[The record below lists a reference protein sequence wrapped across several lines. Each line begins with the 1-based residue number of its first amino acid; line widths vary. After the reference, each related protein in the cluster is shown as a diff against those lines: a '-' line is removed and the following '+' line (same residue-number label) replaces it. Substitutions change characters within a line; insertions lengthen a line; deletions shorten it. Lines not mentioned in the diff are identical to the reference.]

1 MVNITGDLDARILAE
16 ANARGTEDK
25 ALSDRHVCIQKI
37 RNLTDNLFF
46 VKEIKI
52 YILNP
57 VSSIIHKYLSNDRID
72 GMAAQRQEKMAA
84 LTSRT
89 DKQNE
94 DRVADIDGLRTRLAA
109 DSAYME
115 ALASKTMGVFFS
127 AYRSDNM

>member
-1 MVNITGDLDARILAE
+1 MHPKT
-16 ANARGTEDK
+16 
-25 ALSDRHVCIQKI
+25 
-37 RNLTDNLFF
+37 RNLTDNLFV

-52 YILNP
+52 YILNS
-57 VSSIIHKYLSNDRID
+57 VSSIVHKYLSNDRID
-72 GMAAQRQEKMAA
+72 GISSQRQEKMAA

-94 DRVADIDGLRTRLAA
+94 DRVSDIDGLRTRLAA

>member
-1 MVNITGDLDARILAE
+1 
-16 ANARGTEDK
+16 
-25 ALSDRHVCIQKI
+25 
-37 RNLTDNLFF
+37 
-46 VKEIKI
+46 
-52 YILNP
+52 
-57 VSSIIHKYLSNDRID
+57 
-72 GMAAQRQEKMAA
+72 MAA

>member
-1 MVNITGDLDARILAE
+1 
-16 ANARGTEDK
+16 
-25 ALSDRHVCIQKI
+25 
-37 RNLTDNLFF
+37 
-46 VKEIKI
+46 
-52 YILNP
+52 
-57 VSSIIHKYLSNDRID
+57 
-72 GMAAQRQEKMAA
+72 MAA

-127 AYRSDNM
+127 AYRSESISSDAGMTKVSS